1 MQFAFASEW
10 FGICLFEPWWDLSL
24 QQKSVGFWWIFWEG
38 GWISNKRYASRGRR
52 KRVHGSLGGGSV
64 DAWICVSLLGPVSVA
79 ACFIYRQLTRL
90 RSAQSDDNV
99 FLECYCDRSVQYIS
113 LSLDLDV
120 PSCVTLIRSST
131 LHFVYV
137 LFRWREQESPSKPRG
152 HDAGHFAGQ

>member
-1 MQFAFASEW
+1 MF
-10 FGICLFEPWWDLSL
+10 L
-24 QQKSVGFWWIFWEG
+24 
-38 GWISNKRYASRGRR
+38 
-52 KRVHGSLGGGSV
+52 
-64 DAWICVSLLGPVSVA
+64 LLGPVSVA

-131 LHFVYV
+131 LHLYAFT
-137 LFRWREQESPSKPRG
+137 FGGESRSRHQSRAVMMLG
-152 HDAGHFAGQ
+152 VAMYIIMQGNDSN